1 MQTTALVFM
10 ATLVVVKLATM
21 VNRKRY
27 KLPPGPRGLPLV
39 GYLPFFGKEPPVT
52 FSEMRKTYGDV
63 ICISMGSWLAVIV
76 NGRDAI
82 KEALVTKGDA
92 FSGRPAFTTAR
103 LVNEGRN
110 FAFSEFGAIWKAH
123 RKIVSNVMYTF
134 TNARNNPIED
144 IIRSEANTVIQEFLS
159 HGDKSFCPLISLEVA
174 GSSMVYQLC
183 YGFHQNIR
191 DDAEFMKTLNGTR
204 EFQKFSRAGNPV
216 DVMPWLRYIMPGKVT
231 QFLKLINVGRRIKKV
246 EEHEAT
252 LDEKNLRD
260 ITDGL
265 IHAGNTLSAEDR
277 AVGMDRQRVIES
289 VDSIFGA
296 GGSTV
301 ASALQWCVA
310 LMAAHPDVQ
319 EKVFRQID
327 DVVGQGREVTLSDR
341 SKLPLVEATIYEA
354 LRFSSAI
361 PFALPHCTTCDT
373 TLQGYDIPEGTVV
386 LINLHSIFV
395 DEELWGDPKNFR
407 PERFL
412 TSEGELDRAQVEQ
425 LSAFSLGRRRC
436 VGEVLARMELF
447 LFFATLLQR
456 LKFCKP
462 PGHPGYS
469 LEAEF
474 ALTHDL
480 SPFDVCVSLRD

>member
-1 MQTTALVFM
+1 
-10 ATLVVVKLATM
+10 
-21 VNRKRY
+21 
-27 KLPPGPRGLPLV
+27 
-39 GYLPFFGKEPPVT
+39 
-52 FSEMRKTYGDV
+52 
-63 ICISMGSWLAVIV
+63 
-76 NGRDAI
+76 
-82 KEALVTKGDA
+82 
-92 FSGRPAFTTAR
+92 
-103 LVNEGRN
+103 
-110 FAFSEFGAIWKAH
+110 
-123 RKIVSNVMYTF
+123 
-134 TNARNNPIED
+134 
-144 IIRSEANTVIQEFLS
+144 
-159 HGDKSFCPLISLEVA
+159 
-174 GSSMVYQLC
+174 
-183 YGFHQNIR
+183 
-191 DDAEFMKTLNGTR
+191 
-204 EFQKFSRAGNPV
+204 
-216 DVMPWLRYIMPGKVT
+216 
-231 QFLKLINVGRRIKKV
+231 
-246 EEHEAT
+246 
-252 LDEKNLRD
+252 
-260 ITDGL
+260 
-265 IHAGNTLSAEDR
+265 
-277 AVGMDRQRVIES
+277 MDRQRVIES

-327 DVVGQGREVTLSDR
+327 HVVGQGREVTLSDR

-373 TLQGYDIPEGTVV
+373 TLKGYDIPEGTVV
-386 LINLHSIFV
+386 LINLYSIFV